1 MPVTGTNLAIYP
13 SALQLAMVSAKGD
26 LTKDLRLIKDK
37 EGDDS
42 ILLP

>member
-1 MPVTGTNLAIYP
+1 MPVTGTSLAICP
-13 SALQLAMVSAKGD
+13 SELQSATVSAKGD
-26 LTKDLRLIKDK
+26 PTKDLRLIEDK